1 MPDLAELQE
10 TAGDRLE
17 VLLVASDPPGQIK
30 AYLAGEGITM
40 RAVFDRGGASRAF
53 GVDTIPYTVVID
65 QEGLIRGDFIGG
77 IRWADVEPWL

>member
-1 MPDLAELQE
+1 LPDLVELKE

-17 VLLVASDPPGQIK
+17 VLLVASDSPAEIK

-40 RAVFDRGGASRAF
+40 RAVFDRGSASSAF

-65 QEGLIRGDFIGG
+65 KEGLIRGDYIGG
-77 IRWADVEPWL
+77 IRWADVDPWL